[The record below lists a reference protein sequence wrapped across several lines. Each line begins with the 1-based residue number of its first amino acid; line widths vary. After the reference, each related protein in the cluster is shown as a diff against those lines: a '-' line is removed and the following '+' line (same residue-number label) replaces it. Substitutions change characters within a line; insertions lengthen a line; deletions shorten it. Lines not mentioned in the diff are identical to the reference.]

1 MLTGQ
6 ISSQALQV
14 VQAHTS
20 SAVIRSSTEPA
31 STLISGST
39 VTGGA
44 TFGEA
49 VAAITSPTLRT
60 ISRGSSGLPVLL
72 AGQTEVQRPQM
83 VQASVSISCF
93 QVKSSIFDAP
103 KESSSVSIRLG
114 SGFMAP
120 LGRGR
125 SRRYMFIGDVNM
137 WRSLVV
143 GSRIRNVR
151 KPAKCRP
158 HTARCTRDRVEA
170 DQWSKPADRG
180 QPMIDHFSNAGRPT
194 RAMRS
199 PSTRKPV
206 TPMRRKTP
214 RMTASSGFVL
224 VQMR

>member
-1 MLTGQ
+1 MSRILSRISMLTGQ

-31 STLISGST
+31 ATLISGST

-49 VAAITSPTLRT
+49 VAAMTSPTLST

-125 SRRYMFIGDVNM
+125 SRRYMFMGDVNM
-137 WRSLVV
+137 WFRLVV
-143 GSRIRNVR
+143 GSRKWNVKKLVKWR
-151 KPAKCRP
+151 ALKAQLN
-158 HTARCTRDRVEA
+158 RDRL
-170 DQWSKPADRG
+170 
-180 QPMIDHFSNAGRPT
+180 
-194 RAMRS
+194 RAHPQS
-199 PSTRKPV
+199 
-206 TPMRRKTP
+206 
-214 RMTASSGFVL
+214 
-224 VQMR
+224 